1 MKTSKKALIIM
12 ILILFAIVLIYLNRA
27 YAYIYNKIGEEH
39 LGGQNLERT
48 YMVGM
53 SPLSTIFTYVALGDS
68 LTAGVGT
75 TDIKQ
80 SFPYLIADN
89 MSIKHGPVKLI
100 DLGVPGAKSKDV
112 LSDQL
117 GTAVASNPDYIT
129 VLIGVNDIHGL
140 VPVNAFKKN
149 LLEIVG
155 QLKSQTHAEVALINL
170 PYMGSPKLLYPPYNF
185 YFSLRTWQYNRVIA
199 EICAQSQ
206 IKCVDLYSA
215 NLKYAKDKNF
225 YASDYFHPTANG
237 YLLWSKLIYAN

>member
-1 MKTSKKALIIM
+1 MKTSKKVLIVI

-27 YAYIYNKIGEEH
+27 YAYIYHKIGEEH
-39 LGGQNLERT
+39 LGGQNSERT
-48 YMVGM
+48 YIVGT
-53 SPLSTIFTYVALGDS
+53 PTASTTYTYVALGDS

-75 TDIKQ
+75 ESIND
-80 SFPYLIADN
+80 SFPYLIAEN
-89 MSIKHGPVKLI
+89 MAIKHGQVKLV
-100 DLGVPGAKSKDV
+100 DLGVPGARSRSV
-112 LSDQL
+112 LFDQL
-117 GTAVASNPDYIT
+117 STAVAVNPDYVT

-149 LLEIVG
+149 ILEIVG
-155 QLKSQTHAEVALINL
+155 QLKSQTHAEVVLINL

-215 NLKYAKDKNF
+215 NLKYAKEKNF